1 MLAYAH
7 VLIYCHSLGQLI
19 NIIYKDKMQ
28 FKLFFIILFVFFGF
42 TAQAEQKNEKNKA
55 LNSQQQNFLDTYKAL
70 KKGEMIDSKG
80 LEDYILYPYLEYQR
94 IRRHTKLTSDKSL
107 ENYIK
112 RYGNTPM
119 AEKLWTVWL
128 GRMAMRKQWQGVVDY
143 YKEDTG
149 GTSAKC
155 YFLQAKI
162 ELALKN
168 KDNIAL
174 DKNLNTAKELWL
186 TGQRRPSACNPL
198 FSVLKQKGRI
208 NQDAYW
214 QRIALVMEKGKTSL
228 ANQLAKHLS
237 SNDQKRIKL
246 WTQARKNPK
255 KSLKSDIL
263 DYQKEQTQ
271 TNKHRRKIIIYA
283 IKRMARK
290 KPSDAKSIWEKFKKR
305 HAFTSEEKSEVLSY
319 FGVREALN
327 HSPYAL
333 RKLASIPAK
342 YRSDDGNVWMGRMAV
357 RQGDWKKV
365 VDATDAMNEAEKQ
378 RDVWRYWRAHA
389 LQKTGP
395 KAPANVLFKAL
406 AKDASFYGF
415 LAADRLKL
423 PYQRLLQ
430 TPKAWSKCTPKIAEL
445 ESIKRAVEL
454 FAIGQPRLAKK
465 EWFWTLKHLNKEG
478 ILAASA
484 YAIETNQPFLSIIT
498 VSKTKD
504 WNQVELRFPLQYQSL
519 VKSSAKKHN
528 ITPAWVYGIM
538 RRESAFDARIVSSAK
553 AQGLM
558 QVLPSTARGVAKRLG
573 ITDHQKSDLLIPKKN
588 AHIGSAYLS
597 GLLKKFKGNYVK
609 ATAAYNA
616 GPGRVIKWAP
626 DYNIDAPRWVE
637 SIPFTETRKYVRAVM
652 SYTTI
657 YDFKLHHQ
665 QGSDL
670 RLSKRLK
677 PVGPN

>member
-1 MLAYAH
+1 
-7 VLIYCHSLGQLI
+7 
-19 NIIYKDKMQ
+19 MQ
-28 FKLFFIILFVFFGF
+28 IKLFLITLLFLSGETV
-42 TAQAEQKNEKNKA
+42 AQAQPNKESNNKPTQE
-55 LNSQQQNFLDTYKAL
+55 LSKQQQNFIDTYKAL

-80 LEDYILYPYLEYQR
+80 LENYVLYPYLEYQR
-94 IRRHTKLTSDKSL
+94 IQRHLKLTSDKTL

-112 RYGNTPM
+112 RYGNTPL

-128 GRMAMRKQWQGVVDY
+128 GRMAMRKQWQSVIDY

-155 YFLQAKI
+155 YFLHAKI

-168 KDNIAL
+168 KDNTAL
-174 DKNLNTAKELWL
+174 DQNLNKAKKLWL
-186 TGQRRPSACNPL
+186 TGQRRPSTCNPL
-198 FSVLKQKGRI
+198 FNVLKQKGRV
-208 NQDAYW
+208 NKEAYW
-214 QRIALVMEKGKTSL
+214 QRIALVIDKGKTSF
-228 ANQLAKHLS
+228 ANELAKHLDTD
-237 SNDQKRIKL
+237 DQKRVSLWIK
-246 WTQARKNPK
+246 ARKNPK
-255 KSLKSDIL
+255 KSLKSEL
-263 DYQKEQTQ
+263 LNSQGVQTQ
-271 TNKHRRKIIIYA
+271 ANEHRRKVIIYA
-283 IKRMARK
+283 IKRIARK
-290 KPSDAKSIWEKFKKR
+290 NTSDAKSSWASFKKK
-305 HAFTSEEKSEVLSY
+305 HTFTSKEKAEVLSY
-319 FGVREALN
+319 FGVRDALD

-333 RKLASIPAK
+333 RKLASVPAK
-342 YRSDDGNVWMGRMAV
+342 YRSDDGNVWMARMAV

-365 VDATDAMNEAEKQ
+365 LDATDAMHNEEKK
-378 RDVWRYWRAHA
+378 RDIWRYWRAHA
-389 LQKTGP
+389 LQKTG
-395 KAPANVLFKAL
+395 KKTSGNTLFKEL

-415 LAADRLKL
+415 LSADRLKS

-430 TPKAWSKCTPKIAEL
+430 TPKVWAECTPKIAEL

-454 FAIGQPRLAKK
+454 FAIGKPSLAKK

-484 YAIETNQPFLSIIT
+484 YALEIGQPFLSIIT

-519 VKSSAKKHN
+519 VKSSAKTHN

-538 RRESAFDARIVSSAK
+538 RRESAFDAKIVSSAK

-558 QVLPSTARGVAKRLG
+558 QVLPSTAKGVAKRLG
-573 ITDHQKSDLLIPKKN
+573 ISNHQKSDLLIPKKN
-588 AHIGSAYLS
+588 THIGSAYLS

-616 GPGRVIKWAP
+616 GPSRVTKWAP

-657 YDFKLHHQ
+657 YDFKLHHK
-665 QGSDL
+665 QGTNL

>member
-1 MLAYAH
+1 MRTKFILTI
-7 VLIYCHSLGQLI
+7 LL
-19 NIIYKDKMQ
+19 
-28 FKLFFIILFVFFGF
+28 LFFVI
-42 TAQAEQKNEKNKA
+42 TTHAAQKIESNKT
-55 LNSQQQNFLDTYKAL
+55 LSDQQQNFLDTYKAL

-80 LEDYILYPYLEYQR
+80 LEDYVLFPYLEYER
-94 IRRHTKLTSDKSL
+94 IRRHIKRTSDKTL

-128 GRMAMRKQWQGVVDY
+128 GRMVMRKQWQSVVDY

-149 GTSAKC
+149 GTTAKC
-155 YFLQAKI
+155 YFLHAKI

-168 KDNIAL
+168 KDNISL
-174 DKNLNTAKELWL
+174 DKNLNKAKELWL
-186 TGQRRPSACNPL
+186 TGQRRPSRCNPL
-198 FSVLKQKGRI
+198 FKVLKQKGRI

-214 QRIALVMEKGKTSL
+214 QRIALIMDKGKTSL
-228 ANQLAKHLS
+228 ANDLSRHLETS
-237 SNDQKRIKL
+237 DQKKIKL
-246 WTQARKNPK
+246 WIQARKNPK
-255 KSLKSDIL
+255 KALKSDLL
-263 DYQKEQTQ
+263 DHQLGNQKEQTRSNQ
-271 TNKHRRKIIIYA
+271 HRRKIIIYA

-290 KPSDAKSIWEKFKKR
+290 NSSDAKSAWASIQNK
-305 HAFTSEEKSEVLSY
+305 HTFTSKEKAEVLSY
-319 FGVREALN
+319 FGVRDAFN

-333 RKLASIPAK
+333 RRLASISAK
-342 YRSDDGNVWMGRMAV
+342 YRSDNGNIWMARMAL
-357 RQGDWKKV
+357 RQGDWQKV
-365 VDATDAMNEAEKQ
+365 LDATDAMNKEEKQ
-378 RDVWRYWRAHA
+378 RDIWRYWRAHA
-389 LQKTGP
+389 LHKTGS
-395 KAPANVLFKAL
+395 KAPSKVLFEAL

-415 LAADRLKL
+415 LSADRLKL

-430 TPKAWSKCTPKIAEL
+430 TPKVWSECTPEIAEL

-454 FAIGQPRLAKK
+454 FAIGKPNLAKK
-465 EWFWTLKHLNKEG
+465 EWYWTLKQLNKEG

-484 YAIETNQPFLSIIT
+484 YAMEIGQPFLSIVT

-504 WNQVELRFPLQYQSL
+504 WNQVELRFPMQYKSL
-519 VKSSAKKHN
+519 VKSSAKNHN
-528 ITPAWVYGIM
+528 INPAWVYGIM
-538 RRESAFDARIVSSAK
+538 RRESAFDAQIVSSAK

-558 QVLPSTARGVAKRLG
+558 QVLPSTAKGVAKRLG
-573 ITDHQKSDLLIPKKN
+573 ISNHQKSDLLIPKKN
-588 AHIGSAYLS
+588 THIGSAYLS

-616 GPGRVIKWAP
+616 GPSRVFKWAP

-657 YDFKLHHQ
+657 YDFKLHHE
-665 QGSDL
+665 QGTHL